1 MTRARNIDP
10 KVHAITGY
18 PSIGAFL
25 AARTITGGYHVIDH
39 GGLPIDVLVQNR
51 GHKTTAVF
59 LHGAVRPEYR
69 LPMIAGLGVSREVD
83 VNRIFI
89 SDPSLIISSTMNLAW
104 YAGNSK
110 QRLQQILQDIIGKI
124 VSSFGSEKLVF
135 FGTSG
140 GGFASLYLSSQFP
153 GSLAIVAN
161 PQTNIAKYEPE
172 PVSSFA
178 ETCFEVTGSDAVEK
192 LPHSVTT
199 DLVKV
204 YSKPL
209 ENTVAYMQNSLDGFH
224 IIGHRNPFMNNLHY
238 SNAVFEL
245 MGDDWGEGHAAPPKA
260 LITDVLNV
268 ATSDDWAAG
277 LKGLGFAPANFQGT
291 EAPLEPECS
300 RMQSSE
306 SPVE

>member
-25 AARTITGGYHVIDH
+25 AARSITGGYHVIDH

-69 LPMIAGLGVSREVD
+69 LPMIAGLGVSRDVD

-89 SDPSLIISSTMNLAW
+89 SDPSLIISSTMNLGW

-110 QRLQQILQDIIGKI
+110 QRLQQILQDIIAKI

-140 GGFASLYLSSQFP
+140 GGFASLYYSSQFA

-161 PQTNIAKYEPE
+161 PQTNIARYEPD
-172 PVSSFA
+172 PVANFA
-178 ETCFEVTGSDAVEK
+178 ATCFEVTGSDAMER

-199 DLVKV
+199 DLVQV
-204 YSKPL
+204 YSKPVD
-209 ENTVAYMQNSLDGFH
+209 NTVAYMQNSTDTFH
-224 IIGHRNPFMNNLHY
+224 INGHRDPFVENLHY

-245 MGDDWGEGHAAPPKA
+245 MGDDWGDGHAAPPKA

-268 ATSDDWAAG
+268 AASDDWAAG
-277 LKGLGFAPANFQGT
+277 LKGLGFTTPNLDGMDAAT
-291 EAPLEPECS
+291 S
-300 RMQSSE
+300 RGRRVRE
-306 SPVE
+306 

>member
-25 AARTITGGYHVIDH
+25 GAREIKGGYHVIDH

-89 SDPSLIISSTMNLAW
+89 SDPSLIISPTMNLGW

-110 QRLQQILQDIIGKI
+110 QRLQQILQDIIAKI
-124 VSSFGSEKLVF
+124 VWSFGSEKLVF

-140 GGFASLYLSSQFP
+140 GGFASLYYSSQFP

-161 PQTNIAKYEPE
+161 PQTDIAKYEPI
-172 PVSSFA
+172 PVANYA
-178 ETCFEVTGSDAVEK
+178 ETCFEVSGSDAMER

-204 YSKPL
+204 YSKPV
-209 ENTVAYMQNSLDGFH
+209 ENTVAYMQNSTDKFH
-224 IIGHRNPFMNNLHY
+224 IERHRNPFVENLHY

-245 MGDDWGEGHAAPPKA
+245 MGDDWGDGHAAPPKT

-268 ATSDDWAAG
+268 AASDDWTAG
-277 LKGLGFAPANFQGT
+277 LKGLGFAPPSFDGMDAATRRG
-291 EAPLEPECS
+291 
-300 RMQSSE
+300 RR
-306 SPVE
+306 VRG